1 MKNIKHSKFK
11 NTGILF
17 ELLVRQ
23 IAVDTMNNQKSKSV
37 NLIKKHFNSKSELT
51 KELNL
56 YKALSEE
63 KFKTENLADKFITIS
78 SEARKKL
85 NESVLRRRKY
95 NLIKDIKSTFLLE
108 EFFKSRIPNYKV
120 FASIYKLFEYSSIDN
135 PASLMKSKQTLIEHV
150 TATKNKQK
158 PLVSETYSKQEKD
171 IRLLSYKILIDRF
184 NDKYNTLNENQKSI
198 LREYINNVSNSITL
212 QEYIQSKIPEIQ
224 NNITKLTSG
233 VSSRVIKIKL
243 KQVTKMLNELKDV
256 RFIKDKHILTMLKYY
271 ELIKELKIVKG

>member
-1 MKNIKHSKFK
+1 
-11 NTGILF
+11 
-17 ELLVRQ
+17 
-23 IAVDTMNNQKSKSV
+23 MNNQKSKSI

-63 KFKTENLADKFITIS
+63 KFKTENLADKFITVS
-78 SEARKKL
+78 AEARGKL

-95 NLIKDIKSTFLLE
+95 NLIKDIKNTFILE
-108 EFFKSRIPNYKV
+108 EFFKSRVPNYKI
-120 FASIYKLFEYSSIDN
+120 FASIYKVFEYKSIDN
-135 PASLMKSKQTLIEHV
+135 PASLLKSKQTLIEHV
-150 TATKNKQK
+150 TSIKNNKK

-184 NDKYNTLNENQKSI
+184 NDKYNNLNENQKNI

-212 QEYIQSKIPEIQ
+212 QEFIQSKIPEIQ
-224 NNITKLTSG
+224 NNITKLTSN

-243 KQVTKMLNELKDV
+243 KQVTRMLNELKDV
-256 RFIKDKHILTMLKYY
+256 RLIKDKHILTMLKYY